1 MGKMGRF
8 SEAMQKVVFLF
19 LACLNLLLGEP
30 TDHGVIILGGE
41 GPDGPLDSIAVLTE
55 TGWCPPDAV
64 IIPPLPKPQTG
75 LTGHHGRIVGSTVDR
90 EYLMV
95 CGFTGLE
102 SACFQ
107 ISPLNGHFTWTPV
120 GVEDE
125 SIDMSTLEYVHSYTN
140 MIKDGVTSMWLDK
153 DSGEYEFLWS
163 PMIRSDADAS
173 FEQMAGWYRDS
184 VPNLVMESPSLG
196 EYAYLS
202 CLAGHTLSDGYPSMV
217 TLSGGYN
224 GSESLNEL
232 LIMGNLGD
240 GDWEWHRNSI
250 LLGETRSDHACLS
263 LDYLGESG
271 LLVGGGYS
279 IPTGGIVPSSLN
291 SLQFLFSEYGNHDD
305 LSNYFN
311 GLTDM
316 VEGRSGFGLA
326 NWSEEGL
333 VAIGG
338 RKYGI
343 FPGQSGSY
351 LLRDSVEVWDKN
363 ENSWSVRDEWKMDI
377 ARAGFAIVSKGSYS
391 EVHGSE
397 YCNL

>member
-1 MGKMGRF
+1 MG
-8 SEAMQKVVFLF
+8 
-19 LACLNLLLGEP
+19 
-30 TDHGVIILGGE
+30 
-41 GPDGPLDSIAVLTE
+41 
-55 TGWCPPDAV
+55 CPPDAV

-75 LTGHHGRIVGSTVDR
+75 LTGHHGRIVGSTEDR

-140 MIKDGVTSMWLDK
+140 MIKDGVTSMWLNK

-163 PMIRSDADAS
+163 PMIRSDTDAG
-173 FEQMAGWYRDS
+173 FEQMAGWSRDS

-196 EYAYLS
+196 AYAYLS

-232 LIMGNLGD
+232 LIMSNLGD

-250 LLGETRSDHACLS
+250 PLGETRSDHACLS

-291 SLQFLFSEYGNHDD
+291 SLQFLFSDWGKYDGEYNND
-305 LSNYFN
+305 LKEGSGKYTFSNGDWYD
-311 GLTDM
+311 G
-316 VEGRSGFGLA
+316 EWKSGVRHGH
-326 NWSEEGL
+326 G
-333 VAIGG
+333 V
-338 RKYGI
+338 Y
-343 FPGQSGSY
+343 
-351 LLRDSVEVWDKN
+351 VWKDKN
-363 ENSWSVRDEWKMDI
+363 EKYEGKWEAGLKEGEGKFTYASGDVFTGPYVAGNRHGMGELVKADGEVR
-377 ARAGFAIVSKGSYS
+377 S
-391 EVHGSE
+391 ENYKEGKLVNFIITKE
-397 YCNL
+397 KNA